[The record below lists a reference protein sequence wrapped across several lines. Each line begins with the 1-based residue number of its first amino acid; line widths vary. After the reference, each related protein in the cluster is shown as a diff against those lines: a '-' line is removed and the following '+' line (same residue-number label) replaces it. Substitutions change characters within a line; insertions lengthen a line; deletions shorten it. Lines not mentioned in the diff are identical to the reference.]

1 MRLEELPARPHLRPR
16 MHLRSFVRSGSSGTR
31 YKKTVCLSVY
41 PRGLLFY
48 TITAIPYMCRLL
60 TEGRFGLSHVP
71 VLSSSP
77 NHAIVSQRSLF
88 SSHVTNHVVLA
99 RQLFAELGRSQ
110 IKLTYFGHIWSV
122 RTTDRLPGIM

>member
-1 MRLEELPARPHLRPR
+1 MRLEELPARPPPAPAHAPALICQARF
-16 MHLRSFVRSGSSGTR
+16 LR
-31 YKKTVCLSVY
+31 YKIQEDCLSVY

-71 VLSSSP
+71 VLSPSP
-77 NHAIVSQRSLF
+77 YHAIVSQRSLF

-99 RQLFAELGRSQ
+99 R
-110 IKLTYFGHIWSV
+110 
-122 RTTDRLPGIM
+122 